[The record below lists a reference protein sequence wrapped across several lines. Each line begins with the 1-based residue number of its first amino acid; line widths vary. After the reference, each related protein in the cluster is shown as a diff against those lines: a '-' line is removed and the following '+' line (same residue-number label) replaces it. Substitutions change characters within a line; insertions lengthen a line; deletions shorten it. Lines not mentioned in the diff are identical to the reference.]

1 MKENIKILRK
11 NLSIRKD
18 LKRLRIR
25 FQEVEGGRLQEKSK
39 KETKE
44 TIKEAKEKKNL
55 MNKSTIKYLY
65 N

>member
-1 MKENIKILRK
+1 MKENKKNLRK